1 MTRDEI
7 LKLEA
12 GREMDALIAHD
23 VMGLKKIVI
32 GGIGWWVKESPLE
45 MSYQYMEKSGD
56 FEPSEDM
63 NAAWQ
68 VVAKMREKGFD
79 FFAEW
84 VTENAVSRLNS
95 LPWACF
101 ATDDNDSVFVD
112 FTATAETMP
121 LAICRAALLAVMEC
135 DE

>member
-1 MTRDEI
+1 MRRDEI
-7 LKLEA
+7 LKMQA
-12 GREMDALIAHD
+12 GREMDALIARE
-23 VMGLKKIVI
+23 VMAFDYDFI
-32 GGIGWWVKESPLE
+32 
-45 MSYQYMEKSGD
+45 KSRNECRFIDQEGNTYRA
-56 FEPSEDM
+56 EDLPRFTEDIA
-63 NAAWQ
+63 AAWQ
-68 VVAKMREKGFD
+68 AVAKMREKGFD

-101 ATDDNDSVFVD
+101 APDDNDGDFAD